1 MMKDFM
7 SIADQFVSAF
17 VDKHVKTRIL
27 DGRPDRVFIK
37 TLTLEIGQLLRDQ
50 FDAETIENNEQPARK
65 AKKGA
70 A

>member
-1 MMKDFM
+1 MKDYHA
-7 SIADQFVSAF
+7 IADQWVSAF
-17 VDKHVKTRIL
+17 VDKHVKTRVL

-37 TLTLEIGQLLRDQ
+37 TLTMEITQLLKDH
-50 FDAETIENNEQPARK
+50 FDAETIEHNEQPARK

>member
-1 MMKDFM
+1 M

-17 VDKHVKTRIL
+17 VDKHVKTRVL
-27 DGRPDRVFIK
+27 DGRPDRVLIK